1 MKAESTKT
9 GKQTTRKREHNNT
22 ETPNTQ
28 LQMIKYKYEDLDF
41 YVDEETGK
49 LVIDYRENIAVI
61 DNHIAIELIE
71 ILRQKLYLH
80 KEQKE
85 SVIKRFFK

>member
-1 MKAESTKT
+1 
-9 GKQTTRKREHNNT
+9 
-22 ETPNTQ
+22 
-28 LQMIKYKYEDLDF
+28 MIKYKYEEIDF
-41 YVDEETGK
+41 YVDTETGK
-49 LVIDYRENIAVI
+49 LIIDYVENVVEIE
-61 DNHIAIELIE
+61 NHIAIELIE

>member
-1 MKAESTKT
+1 
-9 GKQTTRKREHNNT
+9 
-22 ETPNTQ
+22 
-28 LQMIKYKYEDLDF
+28 MIKYKYEDLDF
-41 YVDEETGK
+41 FVDTETGK
-49 LVIDYRENIAVI
+49 LVIDNIGNIVEI
-61 DNHIAIELIE
+61 DNHMAIELLE

>member
-1 MKAESTKT
+1 
-9 GKQTTRKREHNNT
+9 
-22 ETPNTQ
+22 
-28 LQMIKYKYEDLDF
+28 MIKYKYEELNF
-41 YVDEETGK
+41 YVDSETGN
-49 LVIDYRENIAVI
+49 LVIDYLENIAEI
-61 DNHIAIELIE
+61 ENHVAIELIE

>member
-1 MKAESTKT
+1 
-9 GKQTTRKREHNNT
+9 
-22 ETPNTQ
+22 
-28 LQMIKYKYEDLDF
+28 MIKYKYEELDF
-41 YVDEETGK
+41 YVDSETGK
-49 LVIDYRENIAVI
+49 LIIDYVENVAEIE
-61 DNHIAIELIE
+61 NHIAIELIE

>member
-1 MKAESTKT
+1 
-9 GKQTTRKREHNNT
+9 
-22 ETPNTQ
+22 
-28 LQMIKYKYEDLDF
+28 MIKYKYEELDF
-41 YVDEETGK
+41 YVDSETGN
-49 LVIDYRENIAVI
+49 LIIDYKENIAEI
-61 DNHIAIELIE
+61 ENHVAIELIE

>member
-1 MKAESTKT
+1 
-9 GKQTTRKREHNNT
+9 
-22 ETPNTQ
+22 
-28 LQMIKYKYEDLDF
+28 MIKYKYEELDF
-41 YVDEETGK
+41 YVDSETGN
-49 LVIDYRENIAVI
+49 LVIDYLENMAEIE
-61 DNHIAIELIE
+61 NHVAIELIE

>member
-1 MKAESTKT
+1 
-9 GKQTTRKREHNNT
+9 
-22 ETPNTQ
+22 
-28 LQMIKYKYEDLDF
+28 MIQYKFEELDF
-41 YVDEETGK
+41 YVDSETGK
-49 LVIDYRENIAVI
+49 LVIDYTENIAEI